1 MLQSQLCYYWGE
13 LWKQFLPK
21 GPIKVLA
28 TVDISLHIGI
38 YLSVYTRNFNV
49 PFSNLECRVLF
60 FLIFQIVSFG
70 YDDFTCI
77 SNPGGPASRD
87 FYCVIHV
94 SVLKAT
100 NFIKALLL
108 GLQ

>member
-1 MLQSQLCYYWGE
+1 MLESQLCYYCGE

-49 PFSNLECRVLF
+49 PFSNLECSF
-60 FLIFQIVSFG
+60 FFNFPELYPLDMMILHVYPTQGDENQGI
-70 YDDFTCI
+70 DFHC
-77 SNPGGPASRD
+77 D
-87 FYCVIHV
+87 IHV
-94 SVLKAT
+94 SVLKAAD
-100 NFIKALLL
+100 FIKALLI